1 MGPDHTPGWGG
12 RERSLHRSPKELFSP
27 CLYLEA
33 QLLCSEG
40 GPLEQGAGMSQ
51 CSDSHTPG
59 GCLLP
64 WPPAAALS
72 PGSPVSLFLVVGGS
86 LGPVS
91 AWKLWVSQG
100 TLSSPLVLDE
110 PLGPPSWPDPHPA
123 SLCNASHPPTPLP
136 SPHSGRLFVDT
147 PGQCG
152 KGASASLLAALPGQS
167 CLARWGLCVAP
178 TISRGKPWMPAPG
191 AGGIEGTRPVTV
203 SGVREAI
210 RRESRMLG
218 VGPRG
223 SQEAA
228 WPSPGAAAGW
238 DVPLP
243 SGRVDGM
250 GEAGLPSA
258 HSLGRLPSWPRT
270 APVWSDVSENTR
282 SFLWPQPEAPQD
294 HPCSLCWAFGSAAT
308 RVWNACP

>member
-1 MGPDHTPGWGG
+1 MPVLAGGQVGPDHTPGWGG

-191 AGGIEGTRPVTV
+191 AGGIGGTRPVTV

-210 RRESRMLG
+210 RRVKDAGGGATRQPGGCLAVSGGGCWLGRAASFWASRRDG
-218 VGPRG
+218 G
-223 SQEAA
+223 S
-228 WPSPGAAAGW
+228 GAAVCPQPGQTSFLA
-238 DVPLP
+238 
-243 SGRVDGM
+243 
-250 GEAGLPSA
+250 A
-258 HSLGRLPSWPRT
+258 HS
-270 APVWSDVSENTR
+270 
-282 SFLWPQPEAPQD
+282 
-294 HPCSLCWAFGSAAT
+294 PCL
-308 RVWNACP
+308 V